1 MYEESQ
7 VELQIV
13 RIGVLRYCVQIF
25 SPTLLYVIV
34 CRIDLHT

>member
-1 MYEESQ
+1 MYEEAE
-7 VELQIV
+7 VKLQIIP
-13 RIGVLRYCVQIF
+13 IGVPRYCVQIF